1 MRRPVAAPLLLLW
14 LGLPGAGDGGAPPP
28 RTVEMTTGGPAGFVE
43 AAAPGQFVT
52 FVVEAHALA
61 EVSGLRLRMEDLVA
75 SGGRARIPAAGARVF
90 RVVST
95 RIRLHGAKAETAVP
109 EWLLPGDD
117 FLPHLARDDRAE
129 YRLVFR
135 VPADSP
141 PGDYAGSVS
150 LLPEGGAPEKAR
162 ARVRVRP
169 FHLDRPKALIAMLY
183 TYEFRY
189 LERYDPA
196 FQPQAKRKPAD
207 EKADFLARGR
217 AVVRDMA
224 EHGMTAIFPH
234 SGVDLLRKHGKLYFP
249 DLETSLETAK
259 EMGMT
264 GSPGFFVGD
273 LVNAQFAAV
282 PRFDPRRDP
291 ALLLEIAAR
300 AADTTR
306 DAGFSSLILVPSDE
320 PNDPDGRKQPV
331 ARKLLGRVNH
341 LPGIRLGLT
350 SGSNVYDAP
359 KALADLHQVSIFEA
373 QAPPALWEE
382 MKASGHEVWVY
393 ENDSTEGHSALW
405 SRFVFGVWGWRT
417 GLDGIT
423 AWTYPLY
430 TFEPY
435 YERPRLDTD
444 GYVVPERDEQ
454 GRPINTLEWEGI
466 REGVY
471 DRRYL
476 DTLADAIA
484 AAKARKIPTASAE
497 ATLAAVHDA
506 LDPALAEYARRRSS
520 LGDPPAPFDAA
531 WFRSTRE
538 RLAQAIERLVAAGVT
553 LPASRPAGSAAH

>member
-1 MRRPVAAPLLLLW
+1 MRRFAAAPLLLVW
-14 LGLPGAGDGGAPPP
+14 LGLPGVGAGGPPP
-28 RTVEMTTGGPAGFVE
+28 RTVEMKPADPQGFAE

-52 FVVEAHALA
+52 LVVQARALGD
-61 EVSGLRLRMEDLVA
+61 VSGLRLRMEDLVA
-75 SGGRARIPAAGARVF
+75 PGGKARIPASSARVF

-95 RIRLHGAKAETAVP
+95 NVRLHGAKNETAVP

-135 VPADSP
+135 VPVACP

-150 LLPEGGAPEKAR
+150 LLPEGGAPERAH

-169 FHLDRPKALIAMLY
+169 FHLDRPKALMAMLY

-196 FQPQAKRKPAD
+196 FRPQAKRKPAD

-217 AVVRDMA
+217 AVVRDLA

-234 SGVDLLRKHGKLYFP
+234 SGVDLLRKHGRLYFP
-249 DLETSLETAK
+249 DLETSLETARA
-259 EMGMT
+259 EGMT
-264 GSPGFFVGD
+264 DSPGFFVGD

-300 AADTTR
+300 AADTAR
-306 DAGFSSLILVPSDE
+306 AAGFPRLILVPSDE
-320 PNDPDGRKQPV
+320 PNDPDGRKRPV
-331 ARKLLGRVNH
+331 ARQLLGRVNH
-341 LPGIRLGLT
+341 LPGIRLGVT

-359 KALADLHQVSIFEA
+359 KALADLHEVSIFEA
-373 QAPPALWEE
+373 QAPPALWDE
-382 MKASGHEVWVY
+382 MKKSGHEVWVY
-393 ENDSTEGHSALW
+393 ENDTTEGHSPLW

-444 GYVVPERDEQ
+444 GYVVPERDDH

-466 REGVY
+466 REGVD

-484 AAKARKIPTASAE
+484 AAKVRRVPTAAAE
-497 ATLAAVHDA
+497 ATLQAVHDA
-506 LDPALAEYARRRSS
+506 VDPALAGYARRRSPV
-520 LGDPPAPFDAA
+520 GDPPAPFDAE
-531 WFRSTRE
+531 WLRSTRE
-538 RLAQAIERLVAAGVT
+538 RVAQAIEGLLAAGVK
-553 LPASRPAGSAAH
+553 LPPPDPAAQPPR